1 MRNVGLMHGRRLSA
15 GMVVVAFILGVLTSG
30 CIGTKDRDKDGYPD
44 DEDRFPDDCNE
55 WIDSDN
61 DGVGDNSD
69 AFPHD
74 SEEWAD
80 SDKDGHG
87 DNSDDFPDDPK
98 EWIDTDGDGRGDN
111 SDAFPQDWEEWA
123 DSDNDS
129 YGDNSDDFPS
139 DPKYHLVCP
148 ECNGTGSVPE
158 TEQFNHTASGWLS
171 DRGTVSSDWH
181 VFLDVTNLDQ
191 AEGIFK
197 VEAWVMEKGQEAWRG
212 TDQHLIA
219 PGQTY
224 TFDLKASG
232 FSQSVNQGNLGY
244 KVKAPARVVG
254 PTITCPACAG
264 VGRI

>member
-1 MRNVGLMHGRRLSA
+1 MRRKELSA
-15 GMVVVAFILGVLTSG
+15 WLATITILVGMLPSG
-30 CIGTKDRDKDGYPD
+30 CIGTKDRDKDGYAD
-44 DEDRFPDDCNE
+44 EEDRFPDDRNE

-74 SEEWAD
+74 SEESAD
-80 SDKDGHG
+80 TDQDGHG
-87 DNSDDFPDDPK
+87 DNSDDFPNDPK
-98 EWIDTDGDGRGDN
+98 EWIDTDGDGHGDN
-111 SDAFPQDWEEWA
+111 SDDFPQDWEEWA

-129 YGDNSDDFPS
+129 HGDNSDDFPN

-158 TEQFNHTASGWLS
+158 TEDFNHTAKGWLS

-181 VFLDVTNLDQ
+181 VYLEVTNLDQ
-191 AEGIFK
+191 ADGIFK
-197 VEAWVMEKGQEAWRG
+197 VEAWVIEKGQEAWRG
-212 TDQHLIA
+212 ADQHVIA

-232 FSQSVNQGNLGY
+232 FSQSVNQDCLGY
-244 KVKAPARVVG
+244 RVRAPARVVG
-254 PTITCPACAG
+254 PTITCPACGGAG
-264 VGRI
+264 KT